1 MTNRR
6 QFLQVTAAL
15 SGLSLAGCGWRLAD
29 VRASST
35 NRGSRDQLDIYTW
48 TQYTNQELLKT
59 FTTQTGI
66 KIIADLYDSNEVML
80 AKLQAGGGGSYSVV
94 YPSDYMVQKMV
105 EKELLTQLN
114 HQLLTGLD
122 NLFPQFQNPTYDASN
137 QYSIPYSW
145 GTTGLIY
152 NSEIIKTPPQDWDYL
167 WQNKELLNKRI
178 TLLNDVREV
187 MGAVLRMLGYSYNS
201 KNENEI
207 RQAYEKLKE
216 LKPIISAFDT
226 DAWRNKIVAGDLS
239 IAMCYS
245 LDGVNISQENPK
257 LKYVLPKS
265 GSSLWTD
272 TIAILKTAPNPDG
285 AYTWLNFMLQPEI
298 AAKTSQLLT
307 VATPNRAA
315 FELLPQKIQTNTDI
329 FPSEDLLEKC
339 ERITPLGQIEEVY
352 DRYWTELTSS

>member
-1 MTNRR
+1 MTKRR
-6 QFLQVTAAL
+6 QFLQGVAAL
-15 SGLSLAGCGWRLAD
+15 SGLSLTGCGWRLAD

-66 KIIADLYDSNEVML
+66 KIIADFYDSNEVML
-80 AKLQAGGGGSYSVV
+80 AKLQAGGGGSYSLV

-105 EKELLTQLN
+105 EKGLLAQIN

-122 NLFPQFQNPTYDASN
+122 NLFPQFQNPTYDANNS
-137 QYSIPYSW
+137 YSIPFTW

-152 NSEIIKTPPQDWDYL
+152 NSEIITTPPQDWDYL
-167 WQNKELLNKRI
+167 WQNKELLNKRV

-207 RQAYEKLKE
+207 KQAYEKLKE

-239 IAMCYS
+239 LAMCYS
-245 LDGVNISQENPK
+245 LDGVKISQENPK

-272 TIAILKTAPNPDG
+272 TVAILKTAPNPDG
-285 AYTWLNFMLQPEI
+285 AYAWLNFMLQPEV
-298 AAKTSQLLT
+298 AAKTSQILT

-315 FELLPQKIQTNTDI
+315 FELLPPEIQTNTDI